1 VNGPTGT
8 KKPAGVGGLVVWI
21 SANGKLC
28 QIGIP
33 EIAHDK
39 ATLEVLALLLRE
51 HGRKRD
57 HDVAILAHRVLM
69 AFTSPENS

>member
-1 VNGPTGT
+1 
-8 KKPAGVGGLVVWI
+8 LDF
-21 SANGKLC
+21 GKLS
-28 QIGIP
+28 QIRIP

-57 HDVAILAHRVLM
+57 HNVAILAHRVLM
-69 AFTSPENS
+69 AFTFAGSF

>member
-1 VNGPTGT
+1 
-8 KKPAGVGGLVVWI
+8 VVWI
-21 SANGKLC
+21 SANGKLS

-51 HGRKRD
+51 HGRRRN
-57 HDVAILAHRVLM
+57 HDVEILAHRVLV
-69 AFTSPENS
+69 AFTSPGNF

>member
-1 VNGPTGT
+1 MGPTGT
-8 KKPAGVGGLVVWI
+8 KKAARVGGLVVWI
-21 SANGKLC
+21 SANGRLS

-51 HGRKRD
+51 HGKKRD
-57 HDVAILAHRVLM
+57 HTFAILAHRALM
-69 AFTSPENS
+69 AFTFAGSF

>member
-21 SANGKLC
+21 PANGKLS

-39 ATLEVLALLLRE
+39 PTLEVLACCRVNMGESEITMLR
-51 HGRKRD
+51 
-57 HDVAILAHRVLM
+57 
-69 AFTSPENS
+69 F